1 MPGLLDKFCSILN
14 TIKVGHLLDDLPFA
28 LWLGIIPTVREES
41 KGSGGGCP
49 SPCDSVGV
57 STALSLP
64 HLEQEFQQEACDIQ
78 V

>member
-1 MPGLLDKFCSILN
+1 M
-14 TIKVGHLLDDLPFA
+14 DDLPFA
-28 LWLGIIPTVREES
+28 LWLGMIPTIRVEA
-41 KGSGGGCP
+41 KGSGGSGP

-57 STALSLP
+57 STALSMP

>member
-1 MPGLLDKFCSILN
+1 MDY
-14 TIKVGHLLDDLPFA
+14 LPFA
-28 LWLGIIPTVREES
+28 LRLGMIPTIRVES
-41 KGSGGGCP
+41 KRSGGGGP

-57 STALSLP
+57 STAVSPP